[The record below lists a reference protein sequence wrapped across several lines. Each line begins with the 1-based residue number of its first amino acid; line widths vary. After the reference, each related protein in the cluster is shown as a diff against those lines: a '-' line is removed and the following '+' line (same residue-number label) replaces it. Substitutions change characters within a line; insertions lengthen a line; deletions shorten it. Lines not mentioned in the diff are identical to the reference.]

1 MMNKIVFLLFFL
13 VIACGKNVNIS
24 NQRLQS
30 NSTLSTSSTDF
41 QEGLLIR
48 GKPDQIK
55 LNSVLY
61 SVSIYSSY
69 NSLEF
74 VASKP
79 ITSQLTVRFKGKVK
93 NSEIVLETIQVK

>member
-1 MMNKIVFLLFFL
+1 MMTKYLILLSLFT
-13 VIACGKNVNIS
+13 ISCGKNVNIS

-30 NSTLSTSSTDF
+30 NSTLSTSTTSL

-55 LNSVLY
+55 LNSILY
-61 SVSIYSSY
+61 SVSLYSSY
-69 NSLEF
+69 NALEF

-79 ITSQLTVRFKGKVK
+79 LSSQVVVQFRGKIK
-93 NSEIVLETIQVK
+93 NKEIILETIQAK

>member
-1 MMNKIVFLLFFL
+1 MMSKYCFVIFIFIVS
-13 VIACGKNVNIS
+13 CGKNVNIS

-30 NSTLSTSSTDF
+30 NSTLTTSSTSL

-61 SVSIYSSY
+61 RVSLYSSY
-69 NSLEF
+69 NALEF

-79 ITSQLTVRFKGKVK
+79 LSSQVVVKFKGKVK
-93 NSEIVLETIQVK
+93 NSEIILETIQAK